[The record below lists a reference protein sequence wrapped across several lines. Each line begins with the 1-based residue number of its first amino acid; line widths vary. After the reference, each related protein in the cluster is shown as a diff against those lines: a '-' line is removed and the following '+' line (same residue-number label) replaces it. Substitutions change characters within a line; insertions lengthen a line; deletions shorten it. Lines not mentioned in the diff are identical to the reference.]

1 MSIDHDLQP
10 SSASMAEF
18 SAKYARSLPSVEH
31 MTAKVPWSTPPFP
44 RRPEQGKEPIENTA
58 RTARYEMLFRCM
70 NSVSAANGGPVNVI
84 AIGHHADDQVETA
97 LMRFGKGT
105 TELGAAGMRACRRW
119 GMGTSD
125 VRLGEQAIG
134 WAGLGGMNKWIV
146 RPLLDVA
153 KVCYAGSSFPF
164 RITDTHLSG

>member
-1 MSIDHDLQP
+1 
-10 SSASMAEF
+10 MAEF
-18 SAKYARSLPSVEH
+18 SVRYARSLPSVEH
-31 MTAKVPWSTPPFP
+31 MTARVRWSTRPFP
-44 RRPEQGKEPIENTA
+44 RCPEQGKEQIENTA

-70 NSVSAANGGPVNVI
+70 NAAKGGPVNVI
-84 AIGHHADDQVETA
+84 ALAHHADDQAETA
-97 LMRFGKGT
+97 LMRFEMGT
-105 TELGAAGMRACRRW
+105 TELGAAGMRACRCW

-153 KVCYAGSSFPF
+153 KVCHSGSSFSF
-164 RITDTHLSG
+164 RITNVHLSG